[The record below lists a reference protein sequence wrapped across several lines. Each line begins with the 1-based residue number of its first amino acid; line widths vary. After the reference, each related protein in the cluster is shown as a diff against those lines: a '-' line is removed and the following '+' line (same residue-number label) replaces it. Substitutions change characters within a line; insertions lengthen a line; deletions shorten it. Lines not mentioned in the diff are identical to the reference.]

1 MPVSNMLRTQT
12 VASGEPP
19 RLYAEIQ
26 KVAVEGLKEVESF
39 KQSWVNEP
47 MQTLWLRTLREPC
60 VQGCDI
66 WRYDYASSLEKSRA
80 QRQREAVE
88 AEISATASR
97 DPKEVIH
104 EFREKHPS
112 TKLEAQDPSNCV
124 SFNIKISGMLLRV
137 DFRKEYE
144 VQHQPGASIGL
155 VQEQVVKYLEQ
166 IRFGDNLE
174 YLLVHI

>member
-1 MPVSNMLRTQT
+1 MLRTQT
-12 VASGEPP
+12 LPP
-19 RLYAEIQ
+19 RESREPTKLYAEIQ
-26 KVAVEGLKEVESF
+26 KVAVEGLQEVESF
-39 KQSWVNEP
+39 KQSWVEEP
-47 MQTLWLRTLREPC
+47 IQTLWLRTLREPC
-60 VQGCDI
+60 VQGCDF

-97 DPKEVIH
+97 DPKEVKH

-112 TKLEAQDPSNCV
+112 IKFEAQDPSNCV
-124 SFNIKISGMLLRV
+124 PFTIKIAWMLLQV
-137 DFRKEYE
+137 DFRMEYE
-144 VQHQPGASIGL
+144 VQRKPSESL
-155 VQEQVVKYLEQ
+155 DPVPDQVVKYLEQ

>member
-1 MPVSNMLRTQT
+1 MLRTQT
-12 VASGEPP
+12 LPP
-19 RLYAEIQ
+19 RASDEPTKLYAKVQ

-39 KQSWVNEP
+39 KQSWVKDP

-60 VQGCDI
+60 LQGCDV

-80 QRQREAVE
+80 QRRREAVE

-124 SFNIKISGMLLRV
+124 PFNIKIAGMLLRV
-137 DFRKEYE
+137 DFRMEYE
-144 VQHQPGASIGL
+144 VHHKPGASPSL
-155 VQEQVVKYLEQ
+155 EQEQVVKYLEQ
-166 IRFGDNLE
+166 IRFGNNLE
-174 YLLVHI
+174 YLLVHM